1 MSVHFRWVSPLN
13 FYSPIFTLYLVLYGD
28 NSQFKVIKAQKSFSN
43 GLLGSGKVKVEKE
56 KKKKKKILKIPTRWA
71 FLLPWVNWEKVHKN
85 SIIVPIHSA
94 LFSLLLA
101 FRVHSLERTKVI
113 LAFRS
118 FLLLFI
124 FHSPL
129 ILRCARRA
137 NNNFSFTFSII
148 GVKYLG
154 ILWPLFLFCFHCVF
168 FVLPIPRI
176 ATSLRANPANWHIER
191 ELGRTHNTCTDIVK
205 RDLRKRI
212 QSSIKSIC

>member
-43 GLLGSGKVKVEKE
+43 GLGSGKVKVEKE
-56 KKKKKKILKIPTRWA
+56 KKKKILKIPTRWA

-118 FLLLFI
+118 FFRSCSFFI
-124 FHSPL
+124 HLWFSAAPDEQTTTFRSRFRSLEWNTWGFYGHFSSSVF
-129 ILRCARRA
+129 IVCFLRFR
-137 NNNFSFTFSII
+137 FP
-148 GVKYLG
+148 G
-154 ILWPLFLFCFHCVF
+154 
-168 FVLPIPRI
+168 
-176 ATSLRANPANWHIER
+176 LRPH
-191 ELGRTHNTCTDIVK
+191 
-205 RDLRKRI
+205 
-212 QSSIKSIC
+212 